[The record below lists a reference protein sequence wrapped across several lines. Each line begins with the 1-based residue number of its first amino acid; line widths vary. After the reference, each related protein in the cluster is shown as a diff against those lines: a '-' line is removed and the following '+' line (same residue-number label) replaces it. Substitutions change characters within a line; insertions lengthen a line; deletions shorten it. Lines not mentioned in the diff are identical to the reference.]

1 MKNLVLLVALAS
13 PTALTSMSSEPLVA
27 GGHSFQPFLV
37 SLTPCP
43 PAHLVFV
50 PALVA
55 QKQGRQEWRRLAQV
69 PQSFPVLLGKALGAP
84 GSHKLPRAP
93 N

>member
-1 MKNLVLLVALAS
+1 MDGAQDHAREKVKETMAMKNLVLLVALAS

-43 PAHLVFV
+43 PAHSGLR
-50 PALVA
+50 PCSSGTDAREARVA
-55 QKQGRQEWRRLAQV
+55 
-69 PQSFPVLLGKALGAP
+69 
-84 GSHKLPRAP
+84 
-93 N
+93 